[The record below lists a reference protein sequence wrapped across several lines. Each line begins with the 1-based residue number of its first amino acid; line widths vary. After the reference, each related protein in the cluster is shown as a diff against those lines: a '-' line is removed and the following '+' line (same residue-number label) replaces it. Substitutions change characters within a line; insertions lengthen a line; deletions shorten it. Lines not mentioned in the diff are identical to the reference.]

1 MGDTYRTIGKQGHS
15 VHRVLGS
22 KHLGFAIPIHS
33 EAEAKE
39 CLITFRDK
47 YHDAHHVCY
56 AFRCGR
62 VDVQRNSDDGEP
74 SGTAGKPIAGAIL
87 SAGITQVLV
96 IVVRYFGGTK
106 LGTGGLIQAY
116 KTAAQE
122 AIEDARVVEDEWL
135 DKVLITCDYQDLPQ
149 VMMMLKHLSA
159 VKMDLQQSENCQL
172 SYLLS
177 PGKTEQLMA
186 HSVAWKSAVVTIS
199 PVI

>member
-1 MGDTYRTIGKQGHS
+1 
-15 VHRVLGS
+15 
-22 KHLGFAIPIHS
+22 
-33 EAEAKE
+33 
-39 CLITFRDK
+39 
-47 YHDAHHVCY
+47 
-56 AFRCGR
+56 
-62 VDVQRNSDDGEP
+62 
-74 SGTAGKPIAGAIL
+74 
-87 SAGITQVLV
+87 LV

-122 AIEDARVVEDEWL
+122 AIEDAGVVEDEWL

-149 VMMMLKHLSA
+149 VMMILKQLSA

-177 PGKTEQLMA
+177 PGKTKQLMA
-186 HSVAWKSAVVTIS
+186 HSVAWKSAEVKIS